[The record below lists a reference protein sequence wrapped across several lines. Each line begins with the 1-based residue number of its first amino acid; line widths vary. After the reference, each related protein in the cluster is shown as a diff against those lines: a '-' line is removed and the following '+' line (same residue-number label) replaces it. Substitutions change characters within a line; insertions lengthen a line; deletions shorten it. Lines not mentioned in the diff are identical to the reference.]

1 MANYVLV
8 YHGGVMDPTTVTQE
22 ERDAEMAKW
31 GVWYEEL
38 GAAVVDGGAP
48 FMHHK
53 TIAADGSV
61 SDGGGA
67 NPATGYTIVAADDID
82 GAIALAKGCP
92 ILDTADGSIEVA
104 QAIDMTPAE

>member
-1 MANYVLV
+1 MANYALV
-8 YHGGVMDPTTVTQE
+8 YHGGVMDPTAVTQE
-22 ERDAEMAKW
+22 QRDAEMAKW

-38 GAAVVDGGAP
+38 GAAIVDGGAP

-53 TIAADGSV
+53 TISSDGSV

-67 NPATGYTIVAADDID
+67 NPATGYSIVAADDID

-92 ILDTADGSIEVA
+92 ILETPDGTIEVVE
-104 QAIDMTPAE
+104 AIDMS